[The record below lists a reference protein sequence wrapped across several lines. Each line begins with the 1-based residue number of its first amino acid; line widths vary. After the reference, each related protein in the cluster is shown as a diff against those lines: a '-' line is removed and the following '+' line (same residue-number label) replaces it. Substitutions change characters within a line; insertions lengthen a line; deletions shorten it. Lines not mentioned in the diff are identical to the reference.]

1 MRKEF
6 SVNPG
11 SALSAA
17 FEFKSG
23 RDTRE
28 ILLAT
33 RHGRQALAF
42 SDTVRKRL
50 SVDLLQPRLVVKKI
64 DVARTTGHE
73 EVDDAFCFWN
83 KVRQLGKALNLWKR
97 RRGVRLRRLAPKQ
110 LSECSGSQQG
120 SGATEEN
127 TSLHVLGACPAQ
139 LFLHYLCLHS
149 IHSLVSVSSRLRIM
163 LATTVV
169 AACST
174 GSSDSSR
181 LNSPIEISFT
191 AALES
196 AR

>member
-11 SALSAA
+11 PTLSAT
-17 FEFKSG
+17 FEFKS
-23 RDTRE
+23 RCDTRK

-50 SVDLLQPRLVVKKI
+50 SVDLLQPRLVVEKV

-73 EVDDAFCFWN
+73 EVDYTFCFWN

-97 RRGVRLRRLAPKQ
+97 RRGVRLRRLASKQ

-120 SGATEEN
+120 SGATEKH
-127 TSLHVLGACPAQ
+127 TSLHVLGAC
-139 LFLHYLCLHS
+139 
-149 IHSLVSVSSRLRIM
+149 
-163 LATTVV
+163 LA
-169 AACST
+169 
-174 GSSDSSR
+174 
-181 LNSPIEISFT
+181 
-191 AALES
+191 
-196 AR
+196 